1 MMGTVSVQSFK
12 IAKGL
17 PSENDT
23 VSSNIL
29 TFLFSNLREKNSHFF
44 AVCCSEILISI
55 VLYFITTES
64 LM

>member
-1 MMGTVSVQSFK
+1 MMGTLSVLSFK

-29 TFLFSNLREKNSHFF
+29 TFLFCNLREK
-44 AVCCSEILISI
+44 ILISLLFV
-55 VLYFITTES
+55 VLKY
-64 LM
+64 

>member
-1 MMGTVSVQSFK
+1 MSVQSVR
-12 IAKGL
+12 IAEGL
-17 PSENDT
+17 PSENGT

-29 TFLFSNLREKNSHFF
+29 TFLFCNLREKNSHFF
-44 AVCCSEILISI
+44 AVCCSEILISV